1 MALAEYRRKRH
12 FDKTSEPAGRAAKRR
27 SGRALKFVVQKHA
40 ARRLYYD
47 FRLELDGVLV
57 SWAVPKGPSL
67 DPAQKRL
74 AVHVEDHPLEYG
86 SFEGRIPE
94 GEYGAGEVI
103 VWDKGTWTPDGDA
116 RIDLKRGRLEFRLTG
131 KKLNGGWR
139 LLRLKGKANG
149 DRDNWLLMKRRD
161 ESARSDSEFDVLEE
175 LPESVKSG
183 KRLASDNGTP
193 SPSAERRQAAKKRLR
208 TPKRRHRGPATS
220 LDPADYPL
228 ALATLVKEPPE
239 GDQWLH
245 EIKLDGYR
253 LLVLVDSP
261 AGGRRVRLITR
272 SGLDWT
278 GRYPQVAQAAQSL
291 AVDSA
296 VLDGELVALDEQG
309 VSQFQLLQNLAANR
323 DQPLVFYAFDLLHL
337 DGEDWRRRP
346 LSERKRRLAELL
358 QADRHGPIRYSDHV
372 TAQGPAFLAECCRRG
387 LEGIICKRADRPYS
401 AGRSLDW
408 LKVKCLGREE
418 LVIGGFTDSP
428 AVGRPIGALLL
439 GYYRDQQLV
448 YAGRVGTGFD
458 GKVLADLHRR
468 LVKQKQAPC
477 PFENVP
483 ARERRD
489 GHWVRPELVAQI
501 EFGSWTDA
509 GIVRHASFQG
519 LREDKPAYAVGP
531 PESLK
536 FPPASDK
543 TMNKRKQQAH
553 LSSRAKGKP
562 RTTPPAKRRRSTR
575 QPAKSGSS
583 GSAVVLTNPQRML
596 YPDVGLTKQ
605 TLADYYAQYADVLL
619 PHVGG
624 RPLSMLRCPEGIDE
638 SCFFQKHAAAGTPQ
652 ALRRI
657 PIEEKD
663 GVEEYLVVDDA
674 NGLRAMAQ
682 MSILEIHPWG
692 SPAKNIEQPDRLI
705 FDLDPGPK
713 VDWQAVVDAAVHVR
727 DVLAHLDLETFVKTS
742 GGKGLH
748 VVAPLTGPVTWP
760 TLKQFARAIAE
771 HIAQQ
776 QPELYTAKLRNDR
789 GSTAVAPYSPRA
801 RSGAPLS
808 MPVTWEDLATLE
820 SAAQFT
826 IPTAMQQADKRRNPW
841 RDFFKIKQ
849 KLPKFALAGQ

>member
-1 MALAEYRRKRH
+1 
-12 FDKTSEPAGRAAKRR
+12 
-27 SGRALKFVVQKHA
+27 
-40 ARRLYYD
+40 
-47 FRLELDGVLV
+47 
-57 SWAVPKGPSL
+57 
-67 DPAQKRL
+67 
-74 AVHVEDHPLEYG
+74 
-86 SFEGRIPE
+86 
-94 GEYGAGEVI
+94 
-103 VWDKGTWTPDGDA
+103 
-116 RIDLKRGRLEFRLTG
+116 
-131 KKLNGGWR
+131 
-139 LLRLKGKANG
+139 
-149 DRDNWLLMKRRD
+149 
-161 ESARSDSEFDVLEE
+161 
-175 LPESVKSG
+175 
-183 KRLASDNGTP
+183 
-193 SPSAERRQAAKKRLR
+193 
-208 TPKRRHRGPATS
+208 
-220 LDPADYPL
+220 
-228 ALATLVKEPPE
+228 
-239 GDQWLH
+239 
-245 EIKLDGYR
+245 
-253 LLVLVDSP
+253 
-261 AGGRRVRLITR
+261 
-272 SGLDWT
+272 
-278 GRYPQVAQAAQSL
+278 
-291 AVDSA
+291 
-296 VLDGELVALDEQG
+296 
-309 VSQFQLLQNLAANR
+309 
-323 DQPLVFYAFDLLHL
+323 
-337 DGEDWRRRP
+337 
-346 LSERKRRLAELL
+346 
-358 QADRHGPIRYSDHV
+358 
-372 TAQGPAFLAECCRRG
+372 
-387 LEGIICKRADRPYS
+387 
-401 AGRSLDW
+401 
-408 LKVKCLGREE
+408 
-418 LVIGGFTDSP
+418 
-428 AVGRPIGALLL
+428 
-439 GYYRDQQLV
+439 
-448 YAGRVGTGFD
+448 
-458 GKVLADLHRR
+458 
-468 LVKQKQAPC
+468 
-477 PFENVP
+477 
-483 ARERRD
+483 
-489 GHWVRPELVAQI
+489 VRPELVAQI

-776 QPELYTAKLRNDR
+776 QPELYTAKLAKAARTGRVFIDYLRNDR